1 MPKELIGSHEVDQN
15 QDRKVQIEEEL
26 EHLREYILNIERIQG
41 QMNLSL
47 SREKMEKWD
56 EAAKDAIAE
65 LSERRKQL
73 EKDLEALS

>member
-1 MPKELIGSHEVDQN
+1 
-15 QDRKVQIEEEL
+15 
-26 EHLREYILNIERIQG
+26 
-41 QMNLSL
+41 
-47 SREKMEKWD
+47 MEKWD